1 MFAELICTAIVL
13 LALVTMALSVLCALL
28 GGALAAH
35 VEESPVDVLS
45 ALPWAFAHD
54 EYADLPEGAI
64 VWINESTIDCEAT
77 DNVCG
82 TWGLT
87 WV

>member
-13 LALVTMALSVLCALL
+13 LALAVTALSLALACL

-64 VWINESTIDCEAT
+64 VWLDATTIDCEAT

>member
-1 MFAELICTAIVL
+1 MAELMFFGIVL
-13 LALVTMALSVLCALL
+13 LTLVTVGLSLALALL
-28 GGALAAH
+28 GGALEAS

-64 VWINESTIDCEAT
+64 VWLDATTVDCEAT
-77 DNVCG
+77 DAVCG